1 MSEIVVDLF
10 AGGGGTSV
18 GLEWAFGRSPD
29 VAVNH
34 DPEAVAMHAVNH
46 PHTRHLCCDVREAR
60 PEDVSQG
67 RPIGF
72 LWLSPDCTFFSKSRG
87 TKPFRDRKSAR
98 GRRGLAWV
106 AVRYAASTVKPRIIC
121 LENVEEFADWGPLG
135 PDNRPDPARRGLS
148 FRRFV
153 GRLRALGYVVEWRE
167 LRASDYGAP
176 TIRKRL
182 FLIARCD
189 GRPIVWP
196 APSHGPGTGKPH
208 RAAAE
213 CIDWSLP
220 CPSIFDRKKPL
231 AEPTLRRVARGIK
244 RFVLDAAEPFIVPT
258 NHSGD
263 SRVHS
268 INEPMRTITGRGELA
283 LVAAAHGEH
292 RSEVRAFLTRYN
304 GTGEGQDLQLSLGTL
319 TTKDRFGLVVVH
331 GQAYE
336 IADIGLRML
345 QPRELYRAQGFLDS
359 YIIDPIVAGK
369 RLSKTAQVR
378 MCGNSVSPVMSHALA
393 LANGTNELSE
403 ARAA

>member
-1 MSEIVVDLF
+1 MS
-10 AGGGGTSV
+10 S
-18 GLEWAFGRSPD
+18 
-29 VAVNH
+29 
-34 DPEAVAMHAVNH
+34 
-46 PHTRHLCCDVREAR
+46 C
-60 PEDVSQG
+60 
-67 RPIGF
+67 
-72 LWLSPDCTFFSKSRG
+72 
-87 TKPFRDRKSAR
+87 
-98 GRRGLAWV
+98 
-106 AVRYAASTVKPRIIC
+106 
-121 LENVEEFADWGPLG
+121 
-135 PDNRPDPARRGLS
+135 
-148 FRRFV
+148 
-153 GRLRALGYVVEWRE
+153 
-167 LRASDYGAP
+167 GA
-176 TIRKRL
+176 TN
-182 FLIARCD
+182 A
-189 GRPIVWP
+189 
-196 APSHGPGTGKPH
+196 KPH

-268 INEPMRTITGRGELA
+268 INEPMRTITGGHRGELA
-283 LVAAAHGEH
+283 LVAAALQHSGNGERVGQDPRVYDIRQPLTTVMATGQKHALVTAFLARHYSGHGNDGTPMSRPTSTITAKDHQSIVLVSSHGEH